1 KKKFDL
7 DTDRQ
12 ILFILAQNFQTF
24 PVRGDGDALF
34 RASPDA
40 GKRRIKLHTIDRRRR
55 MRNSAGAGYDK
66 KIPHFR

>member
-1 KKKFDL
+1 KKFDL

-12 ILFILAQNFQTF
+12 ILFILAQKFRTF
-24 PVRGDGDALF
+24 SVRGDGGAPV
-34 RASPDA
+34 RASSNA

-55 MRNSAGAGYDK
+55 MRNPAGAGYDK